1 MASITIKEID
11 NTSIGSQSL
20 LTNAVYV
27 PGFSINGGG
36 ASAPKL
42 YTSIYDFE
50 EELGGEVI

>member
-1 MASITIKEID
+1 MASITITEID
-11 NTSIGSQSL
+11 NTSIGSQPL